1 MEMAIKENFVESSC
15 KVDEERIK
23 RLKAQL
29 MDTPQK
35 LDMER
40 VKALMASY
48 RETEGLPALTRRARF
63 FERLMKNKDL
73 YIDENLFVGSMASFP
88 LGIYAHPEWNVNWMK
103 KDIKA
108 ISHLGEVTISAED
121 RKLFE
126 EVIAYWDGKTLDDRA
141 NKIFEEK
148 YGFSALLPQMVGLF
162 YAATTWPGG
171 AGDSNYNKV
180 LTKGMG
186 GMIKDVEERLK
197 GVSFSNVDSQNQKR
211 LFYEAVLTEL
221 RAVIHWAHRYAELAR
236 EMAAKEENPEKI
248 QELLEIAEI
257 CEWVPENTPRSFR
270 EAVQSVFFAHMALE
284 IEQVGCGTS
293 LGYLGQILEPF
304 YQRDKQA
311 GLITKE
317 EAVYLLK
324 MLFIKLQ
331 EIGYYFGQ
339 DFAKANSSDM
349 GQTINIGGLTPDGR
363 DATAEVDYLLP
374 SRPRES

>member
-1 MEMAIKENFVESSC
+1 MEMAIRKENFVESSC

-236 EMAAKEENPEKI
+236 NG
-248 QELLEIAEI
+248 
-257 CEWVPENTPRSFR
+257 S
-270 EAVQSVFFAHMALE
+270 
-284 IEQVGCGTS
+284 
-293 LGYLGQILEPF
+293 
-304 YQRDKQA
+304 QRRK
-311 GLITKE
+311 
-317 EAVYLLK
+317 
-324 MLFIKLQ
+324 
-331 EIGYYFGQ
+331 
-339 DFAKANSSDM
+339 S
-349 GQTINIGGLTPDGR
+349 
-363 DATAEVDYLLP
+363 
-374 SRPRES
+374 